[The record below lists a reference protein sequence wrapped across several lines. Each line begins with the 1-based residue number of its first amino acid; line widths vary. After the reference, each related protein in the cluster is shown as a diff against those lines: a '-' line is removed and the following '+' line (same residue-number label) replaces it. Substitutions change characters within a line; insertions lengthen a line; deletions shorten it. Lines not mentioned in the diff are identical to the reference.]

1 MLTAQAPYLHDTL
14 AHGQQQGWSHM
25 ILDGKV
31 VNTDRVA
38 GANTG
43 APPSTPGTP
52 ARPATWRQHPGPD
65 PPGMTARSVLAG
77 AAR

>member
-1 MLTAQAPYLHDTL
+1 MLTAQAPDLHDTL

-38 GANTG
+38 GANTSRKG
-43 APPSTPGTP
+43 ATIDAWYSGK
-52 ARPATWRQHPGPD
+52 ARDLAATSRP
-65 PPGMTARSVLAG
+65 
-77 AAR
+77 

>member
-1 MLTAQAPYLHDTL
+1 MLTAQAPDLHDTL
-14 AHGQQQGWSHM
+14 AHGQQGWSHM

-38 GANTG
+38 GANTKG
-43 APPSTPGTP
+43 ATI
-52 ARPATWRQHPGPD
+52 D
-65 PPGMTARSVLAG
+65 PPPRGMTARSVLAG